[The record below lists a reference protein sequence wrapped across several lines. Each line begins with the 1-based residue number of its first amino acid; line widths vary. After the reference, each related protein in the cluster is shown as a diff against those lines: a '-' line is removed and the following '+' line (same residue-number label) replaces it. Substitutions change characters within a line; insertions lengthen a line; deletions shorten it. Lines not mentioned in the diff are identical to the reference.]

1 MQVVLTLTDVGV
13 FFRPPISRRVGKLT
27 GQYCEL
33 CFKRGKL
40 IAVESVNR
48 GSDHVAARKIF
59 ARGIPALSVVE
70 ASKPG
75 FDLKAWEAAT
85 R

>member
-1 MQVVLTLTDVGV
+1 LKLQIAGLSIDADGTVVVGNAGE
-13 FFRPPISRRVGKLT
+13 RRMSV
-27 GQYCEL
+27 L
-33 CFKRGKL
+33 CFRRDRL

-59 ARGIPALSVVE
+59 ARAAPVLTPME
-70 ASKPG
+70 AGQPD

>member
-1 MQVVLTLTDVGV
+1 MSV
-13 FFRPPISRRVGKLT
+13 
-27 GQYCEL
+27 L
-33 CFKRGKL
+33 CFRRDKL

-48 GSDHVAARKIF
+48 GSDHVAARKLF
-59 ARGIPALSVVE
+59 ARGTPALTPGE

-75 FDLKAWEAAT
+75 FDLKAWEAAN

>member
-1 MQVVLTLTDVGV
+1 MSV
-13 FFRPPISRRVGKLT
+13 
-27 GQYCEL
+27 L
-33 CFKRGKL
+33 CFRRDRL

-48 GSDHVAARKIF
+48 GSDHVAARKLF
-59 ARGIPALSVVE
+59 ARGTPALTPSD
-70 ASKPG
+70 AGKPD

>member
-1 MQVVLTLTDVGV
+1 MSV
-13 FFRPPISRRVGKLT
+13 
-27 GQYCEL
+27 L
-33 CFKRGKL
+33 CFRRDRL

-59 ARGIPALSVVE
+59 TRGGSVLTPLE
-70 ASKPG
+70 AGKPD
-75 FDLKAWEAAT
+75 FDLKAWEVAT